1 MEEKDEKPAVGTPE
15 TGAAAETKEKEI
27 DLNSLFPGKNCDL
40 NRLFPDEAT
49 RRLLSQVK
57 KNKRDI
63 QRFIKNLDVEEE

>member
-1 MEEKDEKPAVGTPE
+1 MEERDENSAVDAPE
-15 TGAAAETKEKEI
+15 GQEKAKEI
-27 DLNSLFPGKNCDL
+27 DLNSLFPGKTCDL

-49 RRLLSQVK
+49 RKLLSQVK

>member
-1 MEEKDEKPAVGTPE
+1 MEEKDEKPAVSTPE
-15 TGAAAETKEKEI
+15 ADAAAETKEKEI